1 MIRSILAVL
10 DDTPGAEKARDAAIA
25 FARRTGA
32 SLTAAVVLDDPHA
45 ASAAQAVPP
54 GAGAFLERRN
64 AALAKRLAEE
74 ADAALAAC
82 REAAG
87 ELAFETLILHDA
99 PAEALI
105 QASARHDIV
114 VVGRDSSLGMEEAAR
129 GVAPSI
135 EQLLLRGAKPMLIV
149 PPEAERNEGPVL
161 IGYDGSVPAMR
172 ALHAFALLRPVEAEV
187 IVVSVGE
194 DRAAGE
200 ALAADA
206 VALLHKHRFTA
217 RAVGLS
223 GSRPIDLILAEAVTL
238 APRLLVMGAF
248 EEGGLRTWLFGSG
261 TRKLLREATCPLFA
275 FH

>member
-10 DDTPGAEKARDAAIA
+10 DDTPGAMKARDAAIA

-32 SLTAAVVLDDPHA
+32 QLTAAVVLDDPHA
-45 ASAAQAVPP
+45 AGAVEAVPP

-74 ADAALAAC
+74 ADAALDAC
-82 REAAG
+82 RAAAG
-87 ELAFETLILHDA
+87 SLGFETLVLHDA

-105 QASARHDIV
+105 QASARHDVV
-114 VVGRDSSLGMEEAAR
+114 VVGRDSSLGMEETRR

-135 EQLLLRGAKPMLIV
+135 EALLLRGAKPVLIV
-149 PPEAERNEGPVL
+149 PPEAERTEGPVL
-161 IGYDGSVPAMR
+161 VGYDGSVPAMR
-172 ALHAFALLRPVEAEV
+172 AVHAYALLRPLDAEV
-187 IVVSVGE
+187 VVVSVGA

-200 ALAADA
+200 ATAADA
-206 VALLHKHRFTA
+206 VALLQRHGFSA
-217 RAVGLS
+217 RPLGLG
-223 GSRPIDLILAEAVTL
+223 GSRPIDLILAETATL

>member
-1 MIRSILAVL
+1 MIRSILVVL

-25 FARRTGA
+25 YAQRTGA
-32 SLTAAVVLDDPHA
+32 RLTAAVVLDDPHA
-45 ASAAQAVPP
+45 AAAAQAVPP

-82 REAAG
+82 RAAAG
-87 ELAFETLILHDA
+87 ALPFETLTLHDA

-105 QASARHDIV
+105 RASARHDVV
-114 VVGRDSSLGMEEAAR
+114 VVGRDSSLGMEEAKR

-135 EQLLLRGAKPMLIV
+135 EALLLRGAKPVVIV
-149 PPEAERNEGPVL
+149 PPEAERTEGPVL

-172 ALHAFALLRPVEAEV
+172 ALHAYALLRPVEAEA

-200 ALAADA
+200 QLAEDG
-206 VALLHKHRFTA
+206 VALLRLHGFSA
-217 RAVGLS
+217 RALGLS
-223 GSRPIDLILAEAVTL
+223 GSRPIDLILAEAETL

-248 EEGGLRTWLFGSG
+248 EETGLRTWLFGSG